1 MQLFCNFSFILFFQK
16 GRALARISLFERSER
31 YLILFYF
38 IYFSFLCVLKCRF
51 WGINDAL
58 ILINLNLILR
68 LIVIFFIL
76 SKLFYWYGTIIHLHG
91 TVITLAWNY
100 KCTCMDSGVYEH
112 KNEIGCGKASVG
124 CR

>member
-31 YLILFYF
+31 DFLFF
-38 IYFSFLCVLKCRF
+38 SFLSFSFLCVLKCRF
-51 WGINDAL
+51 WGINDALILINSSL

-100 KCTCMDSGVYEH
+100 KCTCMDFLAVFRLSLIH
-112 KNEIGCGKASVG
+112 I
-124 CR
+124 

>member
-31 YLILFYF
+31 DFLFF
-38 IYFSFLCVLKCRF
+38 SFLSFSFLCVLKCRF

-76 SKLFYWYGTIIHLHG
+76 SKLFYWYGTCLLY
-91 TVITLAWNY
+91 TSPSPRDT
-100 KCTCMDSGVYEH
+100 
-112 KNEIGCGKASVG
+112 
-124 CR
+124 R

>member
-1 MQLFCNFSFILFFQK
+1 MQLFCNFSFVLFFQK

-31 YLILFYF
+31 DFLFF
-38 IYFSFLCVLKCRF
+38 SFLSFSFLCVLKCRF

-100 KCTCMDSGVYEH
+100 KCTCMDFLAVFRLGLGLLY
-112 KNEIGCGKASVG
+112 
-124 CR
+124 